1 MSLFSLNIEE
11 IYEENKKIENSKENI
26 YKYGEIYT
34 PFSLIRDMFKLF
46 DVKEFKEKD
55 KKWLDTGA
63 GVGNFSIYLYS
74 LLMDGLNE
82 IIPNKEER
90 HNHIIKKMIYMVEIK
105 ENNVERLREIFGKD
119 ANIYCMDYTEYEK
132 VNTEYDYIIG
142 NPPYNSNGIKK
153 VPTNTELNKKMD
165 GKTIW
170 VKFIYKSISLLV
182 PKGKLLYIIP
192 SIWMKPDKAGVYDLL
207 VRENKIKKIST
218 LTNTENNKLFEGN
231 AQTPTCYFLLS
242 KEKNE
247 KMIEEIYL
255 YSKHKMEYMNYVLE
269 IGKPIPVYGSY
280 IINKINRFVKKYG
293 CLIPNKTNLPSKDTL
308 ISLNK
313 DEQHPFVN
321 IKTCLIT
328 EKNKPKLV
336 IEYTNKKQSYHG
348 IPKLILAHKMYGF
361 PYLDELGEYGI
372 SNRDNYVIYK
382 DKNDKIYSLEEL
394 KKIQEFLSTKFVL
407 YVYESTRYRMKYLE
421 KYAFEFLPDVTKM
434 MDIINDS
441 IINDELILKI
451 FGLDEEDKREINS
464 LHKKDYEWFIGK
476 K

>member
-1 MSLFSLNIEE
+1 MTLFSLNIEK

-34 PFSLIRDMFKLF
+34 PFSLIREMFKMF
-46 DVKEFKEKD
+46 DVSEFRKKH

-63 GVGNFSIYLYS
+63 GIGNFSIYLYS
-74 LLMDGLNE
+74 LLNDGLSE
-82 IIPNKEER
+82 IIRNKEER
-90 HNHIIKKMIYMVEIK
+90 HNHIIKNMIYMVEIK
-105 ENNVERLREIFGKD
+105 ENNVKRLREIFGKD
-119 ANIYCMDYTEYEK
+119 ANIYCMDYNEYE
-132 VNTEYDYIIG
+132 NTETKYDYIIG
-142 NPPYNSNGIKK
+142 NPPYNSNGVKK
-153 VPTNTELNKKMD
+153 VPTNKELNKKMD

-170 VKFIYKSISLLV
+170 VHFIYKSLSILV
-182 PKGKLLYIIP
+182 SKGKLLYIIP
-192 SIWMKPDKAGVYDLL
+192 SIWMKPDKAGVYNLL
-207 VRENKIKKIST
+207 VRENKIEKICT
-218 LTNTENNKLFEGN
+218 LTNTENNKLFDGK

-242 KEKNE
+242 KENNE
-247 KMIEEIYL
+247 NNTKELSI
-255 YSKHKMEYMNYVLE
+255 YSKHKMTYINYELD

-280 IINKINRFVKKYG
+280 IINKINQFVNKYG
-293 CLIPNKTNLPSKDTL
+293 CLNPNKTNLPGKDTL

-313 DEQHPFVN
+313 DDQHPFEN

-328 EKNKPKLV
+328 ERNKPKLV
-336 IEYTNKKQSYHG
+336 IEYTNKKQSYYG

-394 KKIQEFLSTKFVL
+394 KNIQEFLSTKFIL

-421 KYAFEFLPDVTKM
+421 KYAFEFIPDITKM
-434 MDIINDS
+434 IDIIGNNK
-441 IINDELILKI
+441 INDDLIVKI

-464 LHKKDYEWFIGK
+464 LHKKDYEWFISNN
-476 K
+476 